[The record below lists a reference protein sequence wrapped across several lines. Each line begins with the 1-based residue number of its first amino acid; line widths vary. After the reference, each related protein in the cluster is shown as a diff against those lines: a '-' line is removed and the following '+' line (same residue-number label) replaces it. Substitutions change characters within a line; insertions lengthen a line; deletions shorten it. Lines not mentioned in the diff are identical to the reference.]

1 MMVNKRKVKTTKSG
15 DTTKTFIKYGSSY
28 KRTSLNIMY
37 ETDVNINDSAD
48 KLKSIMHV
56 PDHEKMLLDIES
68 TLFEWLKDNNLPT
81 SVPKG
86 EYLPITLRNKHLDTK
101 GTIEA
106 SFCLS
111 EIDACRAYSK
121 EGSFKNSYTSA
132 LNLVGRFSR
141 FIYSIN
147 EPAISKGSTK
157 NINNETKLNDQQ
169 IDILWEY
176 FNSDKCQIKESGKK
190 RNLTEARIN
199 AAEYG
204 KELFQLKSLSVET
217 LRQNYFKSK

>member
-1 MMVNKRKVKTTKSG
+1 MVNKRIVKTSKSG

-28 KRTSLNIMY
+28 KKTALNAMY
-37 ETDVNINDSAD
+37 ETDININDSAD
-48 KLKSIMHV
+48 KLKSIMYV

-68 TLFEWLKDNNLPT
+68 TLFEWLKDNNLPI
-81 SVPKG
+81 SVPEGK
-86 EYLPITLRNKHLDTK
+86 YLPITLRKKHLDTK
-101 GTIEA
+101 GTMEA

-111 EIDACRAYSK
+111 EIDACRSYSK

-157 NINNETKLNDQQ
+157 NINKESTLDDKQV
-169 IDILWEY
+169 DILWEY
-176 FNSDKCQIKESGKK
+176 FNSDNCQIKESGQK

-204 KELFQLKSLSVET
+204 KELFQVEFLSEQT
-217 LRQNYFKSK
+217 LRKKYFKNK